1 MLKQIAFLSL
11 VCLVNCNAAPCYS
24 DEYEYSY
31 EEEYQVTD
39 YSEDEEVSHCDEALE
54 NVLPDG
60 SIETIIDHGTDNFSK

>member
-39 YSEDEEVSHCDEALE
+39 YSEDEEIIHCDEALE
-54 NVLPDG
+54 QVLEG
-60 SIETIIDHGTDNFSK
+60 SDIITLPHDNLIDE